1 MRRRLASSLTGL
13 LVAGLL
19 TVAAGCTTKSPTGAV
34 STGSPSSPARVTASP
49 TPTRSPFP
57 TAPATNPAVVF
68 AADGVGGYTIGADLT
83 DLQTRGMVTNIAP
96 VPLCVDTRQAQA
108 TGVYAGKLSLTF
120 RAAQLTAIHTTDP
133 GFVTPSGVKVG
144 LPVADLTST
153 YGPRAALISGKA
165 GQAITFRANLRDQD
179 TFSPDDTIA
188 NDFVVAPFETGWR
201 RDITVNGTGDSARIR
216 VVFSI
221 SPI

>member
-165 GQAITFRANLRDQD
+165 GQAITVRVPATTLALVFALDATD
-179 TFSPDDTIA
+179 K
-188 NDFVVAPFETGWR
+188 VVAGMFAGQAQAAEDAATTGQ
-201 RDITVNGTGDSARIR
+201 AC
-216 VVFSI
+216 
-221 SPI
+221 